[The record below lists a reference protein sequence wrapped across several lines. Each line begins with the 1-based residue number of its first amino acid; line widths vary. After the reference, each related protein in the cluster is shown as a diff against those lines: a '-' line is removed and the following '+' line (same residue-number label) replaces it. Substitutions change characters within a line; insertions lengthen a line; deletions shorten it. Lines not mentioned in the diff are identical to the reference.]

1 MSVTLLN
8 VLNTVSPLGV
18 DARVDANG
26 YLNLQGTPAFKASS
40 IDSVVITPY
49 AAEVAQQSTVTITS
63 ASTNALF
70 SLSLICNDVN
80 SGMITSV
87 PLTVTSDSSTS
98 ATEICDAFR
107 AAINSMPELSV
118 TASGTSTLVVTA
130 KAGFPT
136 FTLSTTDSKMTI
148 ATGTT
153 GVVGTGSGASLIGL
167 YPSTAGYFSAGG
179 FTAAANIVATNNYTQ
194 VLVTSTTGG
203 SAVILVKYDATNVG
217 DLLGTYGTIT
227 GLKAGYRVTGV
238 AYDSALSFTGAINNG
253 TVGQAGTILT
263 AGTPSA
269 GTITVGEGLSG
280 TNVAPGTF
288 VTAQLTGTPGGAGT
302 YSVNI
307 SQSVSSTTITSGVVT
322 IATNVATFTSATTIS
337 MGILPG
343 DFIVADPAGTPSIGY
358 VLVLSADGTAVYN
371 NAVSFVTN
379 ANVSAKGYNV
389 FKWRAL
395 PL

>member
-8 VLNTVSPLGV
+8 VLNTVTALGT

-40 IDSVVITPY
+40 IDSVTITPY
-49 AAEVAQQSTVTITS
+49 VAEVAQVSTVTVSTVSNS
-63 ASTNALF
+63 ALYTM
-70 SLSLICNDVN
+70 SLICNDVN

-87 PLTVTSDSSTS
+87 PLTVTSDSTASN
-98 ATEICDAFR
+98 TEIAAAFA

-118 TASGTSTLVVTA
+118 SATSSTTLVVTA
-130 KAGFPT
+130 KAGFPI
-136 FTLSTTDSKMTI
+136 FTLSTSDSKLSISTS
-148 ATGTT
+148 AGTV
-153 GVVGTGSGASLIGL
+153 GVGTGTSLIAK
-167 YPSTAGYFSAGG
+167 YPSTAGYYNAGG
-179 FTAAANIVATNNYTQ
+179 FSAASSIVASNTYTE
-194 VLVTSTTGG
+194 VTVSSVVGN
-203 SAVILVKYDATNVG
+203 SAVILVKTGATNYD

-238 AYDSALSFTGAINNG
+238 AYDSTVSFTGSITG
-253 TVGQAGTILT
+253 TVLT
-263 AGTPSA
+263 AAATVT

-280 TNVAPGTF
+280 TGIAPGTF
-288 VTAQLTGTPGGAGT
+288 VTAQLTGTAGKDGT

-307 SQSVSSTTITSGVVT
+307 SQTVTSTTITSGVVT
-322 IATNVATFTSATTIS
+322 IATNKATFTSATTIS

-343 DFIVADPAGTPSIGY
+343 DFIVADPAGTPAIGY
-358 VLVLSADGTAVYN
+358 VLMLSAGTAGTYSN
-371 NAVSFVTN
+371 SIIFATN
-379 ANVSAKGYNV
+379 ADVSAKAYNV

>member
-8 VLNTVSPLGV
+8 VLNTVTALGT

-26 YLNLQGTPAFKASS
+26 YLSLQGTPAFKTSS

-49 AAEVAQQSTVTITS
+49 AAEVPQQTTVTIATDS
-63 ASTNALF
+63 PNALY

-136 FTLSTTDSKMTI
+136 FTLSTTDAKMTI
-148 ATGTT
+148 VTGTT
-153 GVVGTGSGASLIGL
+153 GVVGVGTGTSLIST
-167 YPSTAGYFSAGG
+167 YPSTAGYFNAGG
-179 FTAAANIVATNNYTQ
+179 FTAASSIVATNNYTQ

-203 SAVILVKYDATNVG
+203 SAVILVNVAATNFPS
-217 DLLGTYGTIT
+217 LLGTFGTLT
-227 GLKAGYRVTGV
+227 GLKAGYRVTG
-238 AYDSALSFTGAINNG
+238 SAITG
-253 TVGQAGTILT
+253 T
-263 AGTPSA
+263 AGTNTS
-269 GTITVGEGLSG
+269 
-280 TNVAPGTF
+280 NV
-288 VTAQLTGTPGGAGT
+288 Q
-302 YSVNI
+302 
-307 SQSVSSTTITSGVVT
+307 TITSGVLGTEDVVAGDYIVGDAGSVALNNT
-322 IATNVATFTSATTIS
+322 LVRKVISTLSQTTFLTTTATAIT
-337 MGILPG
+337 GG
-343 DFIVADPAGTPSIGY
+343 
-358 VLVLSADGTAVYN
+358 
-371 NAVSFVTN
+371 SF
-379 ANVSAKGYNV
+379 SV